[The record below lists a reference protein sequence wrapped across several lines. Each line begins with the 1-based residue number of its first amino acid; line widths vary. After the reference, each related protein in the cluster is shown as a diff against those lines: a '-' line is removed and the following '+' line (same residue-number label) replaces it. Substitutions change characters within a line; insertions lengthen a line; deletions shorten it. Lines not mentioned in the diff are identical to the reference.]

1 MRVTIYAVSALLA
14 AMGGVGAVVAATGPA
29 PAAEKIA
36 FAPYVDLSDR
46 RWPTLSHRRPEFR
59 V

>member
-14 AMGGVGAVVAATGPA
+14 AMGGVGAAVAATGPA

-36 FAPYVDLSDR
+36 FAP
-46 RWPTLSHRRPEFR
+46 
-59 V
+59 